1 MTLQYPTRYLMA
13 SKVFWLLTRS
23 SDLMP
28 LSWELFPEMIGL
40 FAVGLSEVGLGLSN
54 SQKEMVAISIMF
66 M

>member
-1 MTLQYPTRYLMA
+1 
-13 SKVFWLLTRS
+13 
-23 SDLMP
+23 MP